1 MPGTRP
7 EHRRAVKR
15 YISNLSLSASDK
27 PKDAKPRQGLHAYT
41 GEELRKMN
49 KRQLEQHA
57 RKFGVE
63 LDRRLNKQQLI
74 KETVKAQAKGIKKK
88 L

>member
-1 MPGTRP
+1 MFGWLRELFSNSCLDT
-7 EHRRAVKR
+7 KR
-15 YISNLSLSASDK
+15 YSS
-27 PKDAKPRQGLHAYT
+27 
-41 GEELRKMN
+41 EELRKMS
-49 KRQLEQHA
+49 KLQLEKHA

-74 KETVKAQAKGIKKK
+74 KETILAQAKGVKKK

>member
-1 MPGTRP
+1 MFGWLI
-7 EHRRAVKR
+7 ELFGGDCCAAVKR
-15 YISNLSLSASDK
+15 YSGD
-27 PKDAKPRQGLHAYT
+27 D
-41 GEELRKMN
+41 LRKMN

-74 KETVKAQAKGIKKK
+74 KETVKAQAKGIKNTRKKK

>member
-1 MPGTRP
+1 MFGWLR
-7 EHRRAVKR
+7 ELFGDVCCADVKR
-15 YISNLSLSASDK
+15 YSS
-27 PKDAKPRQGLHAYT
+27 
-41 GEELRKMN
+41 EELRKMN

-57 RKFGVE
+57 RKFNVE

-74 KETVKAQAKGIKKK
+74 KETVKAQAKGIKNTRKKK

>member
-1 MPGTRP
+1 MFGWLR
-7 EHRRAVKR
+7 EFFGDNCC
-15 YISNLSLSASDK
+15 S
-27 PKDAKPRQGLHAYT
+27 DAKRYT

>member
-1 MPGTRP
+1 MFGWLRELFGDTCC
-7 EHRRAVKR
+7 
-15 YISNLSLSASDK
+15 S
-27 PKDAKPRQGLHAYT
+27 DAKRYT

>member
-1 MPGTRP
+1 MFGWLRELFGNTCCCSD
-7 EHRRAVKR
+7 AKR
-15 YISNLSLSASDK
+15 YA
-27 PKDAKPRQGLHAYT
+27 

>member
-1 MPGTRP
+1 MFGWLI
-7 EHRRAVKR
+7 ELFGGDCCADVKR
-15 YISNLSLSASDK
+15 YSGD
-27 PKDAKPRQGLHAYT
+27 D
-41 GEELRKMN
+41 LRKMN
-49 KRQLEQHA
+49 KRPLEQHA

-74 KETVKAQAKGIKKK
+74 KETVKAQAKGIKNTRKKK